1 MTFPE
6 WINKD
11 LSLALPQLLDH
22 GEGQHLE
29 FKESYPVNGYDLSR
43 EIAAFASSN
52 PGTILIGITDE
63 GGVKGLE
70 DANTVVDRGRLCKRV
85 EGVCSGNVRP
95 AITPVIEFIKV
106 EDAVVLAIVVPKGSD
121 PVYYS
126 NHTPYIR
133 HLSSSRPAEPHE
145 VIDRVRAWLIS
156 YLHVQQ
162 DEDEKGQFIAS
173 LTATVF
179 DILIF
184 GNEFEERCVNPWLGL
199 LRNQLGSGGNEL
211 RNFATEDIAI
221 SEGLDG
227 RLRSIADKLDSVVS
241 HQLAMGDESWKILSK
256 YVSDAVAEV
265 QELKTEI
272 IDPVRLSDHSEREV
286 INQIQKSARD
296 LADLNSRANAMVQ
309 NARIDDLQE
318 KASVIG
324 YSLLRAS
331 HFQLP
336 GLGKE
341 FVCKLQAIGHDLH
354 LLEMGRHYKC
364 TWQSTQQMLD
374 RIHDLNNNLHTLLTP
389 DLSPLPLQ

>member
-1 MTFPE
+1 MTYPK
-6 WINKD
+6 WISED
-11 LSLALPQLLDH
+11 LSLELPKLLDQ

-29 FKESYPVNGYDLSR
+29 FMERYPANGYALSR

-52 PGTILIGITDE
+52 PGIILIGITDD
-63 GGVKGLE
+63 GGLKGLE
-70 DANTVVDRGRLCKRV
+70 DVNTAGGRDRLRQRV
-85 EGVCSGNVRP
+85 EGVCSNNVSP
-95 AITPVIEFIKV
+95 AITPEIEFV
-106 EDAVVLAIVVPKGSD
+106 MEADEVVLAIKVSRGSE

-126 NHTPYIR
+126 NNTPYIR

-145 VIDRVRAWLIS
+145 VIERVLAWHNS
-156 YLHVQQ
+156 NPQVQQ
-162 DEDEKGQFIAS
+162 DEDEKVQLLSSPAQ
-173 LTATVF
+173 TVI

-241 HQLAMGDESWKILSK
+241 HQLAMGDDSLKILSK

-265 QELKTEI
+265 KELKTEI
-272 IDPVRLSDHSEREV
+272 IDPVRLSDHSERVV

-296 LADLNSRANAMVQ
+296 LADLDCRANAMVQ
-309 NARIDDLQE
+309 SARIDDLE
-318 KASVIG
+318 ETASDIG

-364 TWQSTQQMLD
+364 TWQSIQQMLD